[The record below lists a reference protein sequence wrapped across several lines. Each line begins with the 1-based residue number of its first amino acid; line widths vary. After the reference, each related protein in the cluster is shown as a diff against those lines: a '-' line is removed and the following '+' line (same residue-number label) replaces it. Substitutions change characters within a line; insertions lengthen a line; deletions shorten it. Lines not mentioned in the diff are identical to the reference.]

1 MVQAWCGRGAGVV
14 HDFWAWC
21 KGGAGMVQ
29 AWCIMWCKRGAALV
43 ASIALCSVNAK
54 TPQL

>member
-43 ASIALCSVNAK
+43 ASIALFL
-54 TPQL
+54 T